1 MRVVEV
7 EEEEEEEE
15 NKVEEEDKQEE
26 EEEEEEEEENKV
38 EEEDKEEDKE
48 EELRLVGRRVE
59 ACAHILWPTGAQSET
74 ISGAFCGSPRIP
86 FPSLIFVGAR
96 NFHYNSGNQPVWE

>member
-7 EEEEEEEE
+7 
-15 NKVEEEDKQEE
+15 
-26 EEEEEEEEENKV
+26 EEEEEEEENKV

-59 ACAHILWPTGAQSET
+59 ACAHILWPTGA
-74 ISGAFCGSPRIP
+74 
-86 FPSLIFVGAR
+86 
-96 NFHYNSGNQPVWE
+96 